1 MRDMPYSLAIFW
13 HERQRFLPAVLAVA
27 FSAVLIALQCGL
39 LLGIF
44 SITSLV
50 VDSTSADVWLGSPGI
65 LSVDQATP
73 IPARYLACLA
83 RQPEVEHC
91 EIYLKCLASWVKPG
105 ASGSELCMVI
115 GTRLAGDALGPVR
128 KFDLATRYLLT
139 EPGTVIVDKSELER
153 LGIRG
158 VDDWAEINGHRVRV
172 VALVDGL
179 QSIAAPYV
187 YCSTETARQLLRW
200 PAVQTT
206 YVLARCHDAASASV
220 VVERLRDNH
229 HVSVFTAEE
238 LSWRTRLHWMM
249 KTKAGIALG
258 FAAALGLLVGA
269 VVTSQTLYA
278 ATAVSLREYAM
289 LRALGIPRRK
299 MRAMVL
305 AQSLWVGA
313 FGIGLGVPA
322 VYSLAEG
329 AAALGG
335 KVLLSPWL
343 VAAAGTVTL
352 VMALLSGL
360 VALRSLRLA
369 EPAALLR

>member
-1 MRDMPYSLAIFW
+1 MPYSLAILW

-27 FSAVLIALQCGL
+27 FSALLIALQCGL

-44 SITSLV
+44 SITSLP
-50 VDSTSADVWLGSPGI
+50 VDSTSADIWLGSPGI
-65 LSVDQATP
+65 LSVDQGTP
-73 IPARYLACLA
+73 IPAPYLACLA

-91 EIYLKCLASWVKPG
+91 EIYLKGLASWVKPG
-105 ASGSELCMVI
+105 ARGSELCMVI
-115 GTRLAGDALGPVR
+115 GTRLAGDALGAVR
-128 KFDLATRYLLT
+128 KIDLATRYLLT
-139 EPGTVIVDKSELER
+139 EPGSVIVDKTELGR

-158 VDDWAEINGHRVRV
+158 VGDRAEINGHRVRV
-172 VALVDGL
+172 VALVEGL

-187 YCSTETARQLLRW
+187 YCSTETARLLLRL
-200 PAVQTT
+200 PADQTT
-206 YVLARCHDAASASV
+206 YVLARCHDPASASV
-220 VVERLRDNH
+220 VVERLRANPN
-229 HVSVFTAEE
+229 VSVFTAEE

-278 ATAVSLREYAM
+278 ATAVSLREYAV
-289 LRALGIPRRK
+289 LRALGIPRWR

-305 AQSLWVGA
+305 AQSLWVGVI
-313 FGIGLGVPA
+313 GIGLGVPA
-322 VYSLAEG
+322 VFSLAEG
-329 AAALGG
+329 AAALGA

-369 EPAALLR
+369 EPATLLR